1 MDKKTFISELE
12 QALSVLQE
20 EELRDIM
27 EEYEQHID
35 MKVQR
40 GLTEEEAIADFGNLK
55 ELTAEILEAYHV
67 RRDYALVREDTG
79 KKRYT
84 LMGEEKG
91 SSGEAVKRGPD
102 IRKAGVSFRNFC
114 ANQGRK
120 AGDCFRSFA
129 GKKTGEKEYGEETTE
144 DKAERGGNLSGAG
157 RFPGGSR
164 LEMIWKAFGRG
175 AERLRY
181 FIVSCFK
188 WGWRTAGRL
197 LRAGWH
203 LALDWGGRL
212 WSGLS
217 WCIRHGTQIAFACA
231 RIVWN
236 CGWIFFAALCA
247 AAGIG
252 TLFGLGML
260 AVLLAQGYPLAGITL
275 GLLGLNVSLF
285 SAAGLGL
292 SFIWRKRTSRN
303 LLETGTRETELSLYR
318 DCSWEE
324 EEDHA

>member
-67 RRDYALVREDTG
+67 RGDYASVRDDTG

-84 LMGEEKG
+84 LVGAKKGNAGEG
-91 SSGEAVKRGPD
+91 VKREPD

-129 GKKTGEKEYGEETTE
+129 GKGTGERNCGEETTKDAAKRNE
-144 DKAERGGNLSGAG
+144 SQSGAG
-157 RFPGGSR
+157 RFPGGAR
-164 LEMIWKAFGRG
+164 LARMWKAFGRG
-175 AERLRY
+175 AGRLQY
-181 FIVSCFK
+181 FTVSCFK
-188 WGWRTAGRL
+188 KGWRMMGRL
-197 LRAGWH
+197 LHAGWH
-203 LALDWGGRL
+203 LALDWGGHL

-217 WCIRHGTQIAFACA
+217 WCIRHGTQIAFACV

-236 CGWIFFAALCA
+236 CGWIFFSVLCA

-275 GLLGLNVSLF
+275 GFLGLNVSLF

-292 SFIWRKRTSRN
+292 SFIWRKRTSRIP
-303 LLETGTRETELSLYR
+303 LETGMRETELSLYR
-318 DCSWEE
+318 DCSCGEE
-324 EEDHA
+324 EEHA

>member
-67 RRDYALVREDTG
+67 RRDYASVREDTG

-84 LMGEEKG
+84 LMGAEKG

-129 GKKTGEKEYGEETTE
+129 GKKTGEKEYGE
-144 DKAERGGNLSGAG
+144 G
-157 RFPGGSR
+157 RKS
-164 LEMIWKAFGRG
+164 
-175 AERLRY
+175 
-181 FIVSCFK
+181 
-188 WGWRTAGRL
+188 
-197 LRAGWH
+197 
-203 LALDWGGRL
+203 
-212 WSGLS
+212 
-217 WCIRHGTQIAFACA
+217 
-231 RIVWN
+231 
-236 CGWIFFAALCA
+236 
-247 AAGIG
+247 
-252 TLFGLGML
+252 
-260 AVLLAQGYPLAGITL
+260 
-275 GLLGLNVSLF
+275 
-285 SAAGLGL
+285 
-292 SFIWRKRTSRN
+292 IWRWKVSR
-303 LLETGTRETELSLYR
+303 RVPS
-318 DCSWEE
+318 
-324 EEDHA
+324 